1 LLPRDGLQNG
11 GKDHVLGTDARKL
24 ILVKHSQPEIVPDVP
39 SHQWKLSD
47 VGCRRCQVLAERLA
61 AYEPAVIVTSF
72 EPKAMDTGRIVA
84 DALGVR
90 LETAPDL
97 HEHDRREVEFLA
109 DQEEFRSQ
117 VISFLEH
124 PSELVFGSETAD
136 EAHRRFAAA
145 ITDVVAHH
153 PGGNLVVIAHG
164 TVIALFVA
172 RVAPLDPVSL
182 WKSLG
187 LPSFAVLALPGYQLL
202 KVVENVEKGRGRRPS
217 DHQRR
222 R

>member
-1 LLPRDGLQNG
+1 MQSGRRDL
-11 GKDHVLGTDARKL
+11 VLNRDTPRKL
-24 ILVKHSQPEIVPDVP
+24 VLVKHSQPAIIPDVP
-39 SHQWKLSD
+39 SRQWKLSD
-47 VGCRRCQVLAERLA
+47 VGRRRCHLLAERLA

-124 PSELVFGSETAD
+124 PSELVFGGETAD
-136 EAHRRFAAA
+136 EAHRRFAVA

-153 PGGNLVVIAHG
+153 PNGNLVVIAHG
-164 TVIALFVA
+164 TVMTLFVA
-172 RVAPLDPVSL
+172 RAAALDPVPL
-182 WKSLG
+182 WRLLG

-202 KVVENVEKGRGRRPS
+202 KVVENVEKDRGRRPS
-217 DHQRR
+217 DQRR